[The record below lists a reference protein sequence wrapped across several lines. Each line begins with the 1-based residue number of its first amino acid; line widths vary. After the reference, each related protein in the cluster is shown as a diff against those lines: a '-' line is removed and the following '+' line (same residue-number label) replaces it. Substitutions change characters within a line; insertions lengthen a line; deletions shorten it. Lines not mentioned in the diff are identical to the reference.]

1 MLKKSILPIVLV
13 LFLTFFTASV
23 FANPKCKDPSSL
35 CVGLVTDVGVID
47 DKSFN
52 QSAWDGL
59 QKAALKLDVRI
70 KYIETRD
77 ANDYLSN
84 IELFTDNGYDI
95 VVTVGFGLSEA
106 TVQAAKKHPKVK
118 FIGVDQLQAEPVSNI
133 AGLIFNEKNAGFEA
147 GALAAMLSRSNV
159 IAAVLATD
167 MVPPIVSFK
176 KGYESGAKYIK
187 PKIKIISTF
196 HPGGFDVA
204 FTDPEWGA
212 STAKQA
218 IAQGA
223 DVIFSLGGLT
233 GNGGLI
239 ETATHKDKYCIG
251 VDKDQWLTLPAAQPC
266 LVSCAMKKIT
276 PAVFELISMAK
287 KNKFPSGNYFGN
299 IGLAP
304 FHDFDDKIPQSV
316 KNRLVEIAKGLEK
329 GTIKP

>member
-1 MLKKSILPIVLV
+1 MLKKSFFSLGLV
-13 LFLTFFTASV
+13 LLFTISSV
-23 FANPKCKDPSSL
+23 SAAFAQNCKDPSTF

-52 QSAWDGL
+52 QSAWNGL
-59 QKAALKLDVRI
+59 EKAASELDVKI

-77 ANDYLSN
+77 ANDYMSN
-84 IELFTDNGYDI
+84 IELFINSGYDV

-106 TVQAAKKHPKVK
+106 TQQAAAKYPAVR
-118 FIGVDQLQAEPVSNI
+118 FIGIDQFQVKPVSNV

-147 GALAAMLSRSNV
+147 GALAAMLSKSKI

-167 MVPPIVSFK
+167 MVPPIVAFK
-176 KGYESGAKYIK
+176 KGYESGARYIN
-187 PKIKIISTF
+187 PDIKIISTY

-218 IAQGA
+218 ISQGA

-239 ETATHKDKYCIG
+239 ETAAHKGRYCIG
-251 VDKDQWLTLPAAQPC
+251 VDKDQWFTLPAARPC
-266 LVSCAMKKIT
+266 LVSCALKKIT
-276 PAVFELISMAK
+276 PAVFDLISLAK
-287 KNKFPSGNYFGN
+287 NGQFPSGNYFGD

-304 FHDFDDKIPQSV
+304 FHDFDDKIPASI
-316 KNRLVEIAKGLEK
+316 KIKLVEIEKQLEK
-329 GTIKP
+329 GVLKP